1 MTPCQ
6 QIVDPPLPG
15 TWNMAVDEW
24 LLERAGEGGQPALR
38 FYQWAE
44 PTLSLGYFQKYEDRV
59 KHPASSDLPV
69 VRRASGGGALVHH
82 HELTYSLVVPADHPL
97 ARHPQ
102 QLYDAAHHALIDVL
116 TQLARPTAGEFVRCP
131 ATSARGAGEPFLCFL
146 RRAEGDVLY
155 QSPAVPNPRT
165 SDGKYK
171 ICGSA
176 QRKHRGAVLQHGGVL
191 LAASPHA
198 PELPGIAE
206 LTGVAITAGEVRESY
221 TEMLATRL
229 DLQLSP
235 AQTLSDGETEAIRQI
250 ERAKFADTRWTQR
263 R

>member
-6 QIVDPPLPG
+6 QIVDPPLSG

-24 LLERAGEGGQPALR
+24 LLERAGEGGQPSLR

-44 PTLSLGYFQKYEDRV
+44 PTLSLGYFQSHEDRA
-59 KHPASSDLPV
+59 KHPASGKLPL

-82 HELTYSLVVPADHPL
+82 HELTYSLAVPADHPL

-102 QLYDAAHHALIDVL
+102 QLYDAAHDTLIGSL
-116 TQLARPTAGEFVRCP
+116 TNLLRPAEGHFLRCP
-131 ATSARGAGEPFLCFL
+131 QTDARGSGEPFLCFL
-146 RRAEGDVLY
+146 RRATGDVLY
-155 QSPAVPNPRT
+155 RSPTAPNPHT
-165 SDGKYK
+165 SDGNHK

-191 LAASPHA
+191 LAASPHT
-198 PELPGIAE
+198 PELPGLAE
-206 LTGVAITAGEVRESY
+206 VAGVAITADVLRESFAGA
-221 TEMLATRL
+221 LADQLGLELSAAVASSQLDRETIGRL
-229 DLQLSP
+229 
-235 AQTLSDGETEAIRQI
+235 EA
-250 ERAKFADTRWTQR
+250 AKFSSAAWTRR